1 MKEFESSSANVRI
14 PEGYSVTNIK
24 LYFWIGIISAIFLR
38 AILITDHYSSL
49 LSNLMWYMG
58 VIGYL
63 IFFAHRYDVAKRR
76 YNVIKNLRLLEK
88 IEMRQPLTEEDFD
101 GLDYIMWSLSVS
113 KERLNYL
120 AIFILSIVAILLS
133 LMLDIGIL
141 GA

>member
-14 PEGYSVTNIK
+14 PKGYSVTNIK